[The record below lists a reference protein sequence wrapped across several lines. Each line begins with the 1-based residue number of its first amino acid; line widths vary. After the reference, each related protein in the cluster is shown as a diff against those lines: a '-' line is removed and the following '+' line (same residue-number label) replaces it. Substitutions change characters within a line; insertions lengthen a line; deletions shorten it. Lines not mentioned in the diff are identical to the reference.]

1 MADGKVIAAEDSA
14 PPFFFPSSAEEE
26 SEHLHELPLLQLHF
40 AVATEDFPE
49 PQHSFALTVEET
61 FNVFSLW
68 QA

>member
-14 PPFFFPSSAEEE
+14 PPFPLSAEEE

-61 FNVFSLW
+61 FNVFSLR